1 MSHRNPRHWRSN
13 NLQVYEREDV
23 ERRDTEK
30 EAHVM
35 KSALESFGVTVEI
48 GKEKD
53 VKERY
58 NLEKISKKILEK

>member
-1 MSHRNPRHWRSN
+1 MKLLLRDTN

-48 GKEKD
+48 LKEKPLT
-53 VKERY
+53 E
-58 NLEKISKKILEK
+58 